1 MVAIYITNLANQP
14 TEHYNME
21 HIRYLTDTNRY
32 LIDKLQNTL
41 FIDEIHIV
49 YTN

>member
-1 MVAIYITNLANQP
+1 MTLYRKDTMMA
-14 TEHYNME
+14 EHHNME
-21 HIRYLTDTNRY
+21 NIRYLTDTNRY